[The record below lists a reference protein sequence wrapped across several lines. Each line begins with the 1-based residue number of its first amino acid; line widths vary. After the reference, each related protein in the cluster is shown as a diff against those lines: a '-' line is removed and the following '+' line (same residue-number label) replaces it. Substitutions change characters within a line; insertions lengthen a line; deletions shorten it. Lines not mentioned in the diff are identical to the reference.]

1 MLFLIFF
8 FKNMVDKLNP
18 KMYSVVYKVKQ
29 QEVDT

>member
-1 MLFLIFF
+1 MLFLIF